1 MNGFNFRQYGYGIAG
16 LIILWVC
23 AGFYT
28 KEAVTTGPQEE
39 IHWITLDEALQMA
52 RIHKKKVI
60 VDFYTGWCGWCKIMD
75 KRTYQNPQVV
85 NYINQHY
92 YAVKFDAER
101 KDTVRYQGTLFQFQP
116 AKRMHQLA
124 AVLLQDKAAYP
135 ATVFIS
141 ADAEAFPPIWGYID
155 PETMLKILKYYAED
169 HYLKIP
175 WAEYN
180 KQTKTSGN

>member
-1 MNGFNFRQYGYGIAG
+1 MNGFKPWQYRYGIFS
-16 LIILWVC
+16 LIILCVC
-23 AGFYT
+23 GSFYA
-28 KEAVTTGPQEE
+28 KEAVTAVAQEE
-39 IHWITLDEALQMA
+39 IHWLTLEEAMQMA

-75 KRTYQNPQVV
+75 KRTYQDPQVV
-85 NYINQHY
+85 SYINRHY

-124 AVLLQDKAAYP
+124 AVLLQDKATYP

-155 PETMLKILKYYAED
+155 PETMLKILKYYGED
-169 HYLKIP
+169 HYLKTP

-180 KQTKTSGN
+180 KQNKDAGN